1 MFDYE
6 CTSSNSLGSMDPRIP
21 SNGKGSMALLGN
33 GKGNQ
38 HFGGKGQAPLTT
50 QRAVGAERG
59 LGQAAGAAALTPN
72 ENTQRTKKKT
82 MTDLVRHNVLT
93 LQNTV
98 KGNAKVQLTDV
109 AQKEVLDNIISP
121 IMKAHDAGKNRLNYL
136 FKFNFCS

>member
-1 MFDYE
+1 
-6 CTSSNSLGSMDPRIP
+6 MDPRIP

-59 LGQAAGAAALTPN
+59 QGQAAGAAALTPN
-72 ENTQRTKKKT
+72 ANTQRPVKRT
-82 MTDLVRHNVLT
+82 MTDLVRHNVLR

-98 KGNAKVQLTDV
+98 TGNVKVQLTDN

-121 IMKAHDAGKNRLNYL
+121 IMKAHDAGKNRLNDL
-136 FKFNFCS
+136 FNSSFCSGRLIYCHDEILP

>member
-1 MFDYE
+1 
-6 CTSSNSLGSMDPRIP
+6 MDPRRP

-38 HFGGKGQAPLTT
+38 RLGGRGQAPLTT

-59 LGQAAGAAALTPN
+59 QGQAAGAAALTPN
-72 ENTQRTKKKT
+72 ANTQRPERKT
-82 MTDLVRHNVLT
+82 MSDLVRHNVQT

-98 KGNAKVQLTDV
+98 KGNAMVQLSQN

-121 IMKAHDAGKNRLNYL
+121 IMKAHDAGKNRLHDLINL
-136 FKFNFCS
+136 NFICGEMNIW